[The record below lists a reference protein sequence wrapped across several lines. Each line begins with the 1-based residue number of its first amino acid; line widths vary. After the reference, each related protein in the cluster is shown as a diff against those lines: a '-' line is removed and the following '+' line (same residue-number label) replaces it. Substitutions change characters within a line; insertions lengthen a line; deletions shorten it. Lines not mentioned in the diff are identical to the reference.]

1 MKISGRSLK
10 RRVQLLGNRLSRI
23 KHHNGHGVHSPFVY
37 GFVRKVLM
45 AKSLQEGSG
54 SALFEA
60 LRGVGLSEK
69 RARELHNAMCYAEAQ
84 SFAVNSVDADFVVYT
99 REQSIEA
106 LRSGY
111 AETKSKGAI
120 FVVSHP
126 YDSRERQVAV
136 REMIDNHRSTTI
148 DNRAYTI
155 FFNNRLP
162 KQHYRL

>member
-45 AKSLQEGSG
+45 AKSLQEGTG

-84 SFAVNSVDADFVVYT
+84 SFAVNSVDAT
-99 REQSIEA
+99 RQAIE
-106 LRSGY
+106 
-111 AETKSKGAI
+111 GAG
-120 FVVSHP
+120 HP
-126 YDSRERQVAV
+126 HLHRHQWLGVER
-136 REMIDNHRSTTI
+136 MG
-148 DNRAYTI
+148 
-155 FFNNRLP
+155 
-162 KQHYRL
+162 